1 MVLFSK
7 SGQSVIIIP
16 MTTTP
21 PFPPPAS
28 RPATEK
34 EAEGLTEGQKRGMII
49 IGVIVVLGV
58 LAAALAAAITL
69 ANNPAQAATVRDV
82 FIIFMALESML
93 LGVAL
98 LVLIVQL
105 AVLTNMLKHEI
116 KPILESTNETV
127 NAVRGTTLF
136 VSENLVEPIMK
147 LNGYLAGLAR
157 LAEVIGSFGGLGRQ
171 K

>member
-1 MVLFSK
+1 
-7 SGQSVIIIP
+7 

-21 PFPPPAS
+21 AYPTPVS
-28 RPATEK
+28 RPTKPTPE
-34 EAEGLTEGQKRGMII
+34 ENEGLTEGQKRAII
-49 IGVIVVLGV
+49 IGGVVLALVV
-58 LAAALAAAITL
+58 LTITVVAAITL
-69 ANNPAQAATVRDV
+69 VNNPAAAATWRDV

-93 LGVAL
+93 IGVAL
-98 LVLIVQL
+98 LVLIMQL

-127 NAVRGTTLF
+127 NAVRGTTLL

-147 LNGYLAGLAR
+147 LNGYIAGMVR
-157 LAEVIGSFGGLGRQ
+157 MAEVIGSFGGLGNRPGNRQ

>member
-1 MVLFSK
+1 
-7 SGQSVIIIP
+7 

-21 PFPPPAS
+21 SFPPEPS
-28 RPATEK
+28 RPAPSPAAEK
-34 EAEGLTEGQKRGMII
+34 ESEGLSEGQKRALI
-49 IGVIVVLGV
+49 IGGAVVALV
-58 LAAALAAAITL
+58 LLVAAIWAAITL
-69 ANNPAQAATVRDV
+69 ANNPAQAATIRDV
-82 FIIFMALESML
+82 FIIFMAVESML

-147 LNGYLAGLAR
+147 LNGYIAGIVH

>member
-1 MVLFSK
+1 M
-7 SGQSVIIIP
+7 P
-16 MTTTP
+16 TP
-21 PFPPPAS
+21 EES
-28 RPATEK
+28 
-34 EAEGLTEGQKRGMII
+34 EGLTEGQKRAIII
-49 IGVIVVLGV
+49 IGVIGVLAVLGV
-58 LAAALAAAITL
+58 AIWVALTL

-82 FIIFMALESML
+82 FIIFMAVESML
-93 LGVAL
+93 IGVAL
-98 LVLIVQL
+98 LVLIMQL

-147 LNGYLAGLAR
+147 LNGYLAGIVR
-157 LAEVIGSFGGLGRQ
+157 LAEVIGSFGGLGNRQ

>member
-1 MVLFSK
+1 M
-7 SGQSVIIIP
+7 P
-16 MTTTP
+16 TP
-21 PFPPPAS
+21 EES
-28 RPATEK
+28 
-34 EAEGLTEGQKRGMII
+34 EGLTENQKRAII
-49 IGVIVVLGV
+49 VLAVVVVLAIVATAIGAAIV
-58 LAAALAAAITL
+58 LVNDPAAA
-69 ANNPAQAATVRDV
+69 ATWRDV
-82 FIIFMALESML
+82 FIIFMALESL
-93 LGVAL
+93 IIGAAL

-147 LNGYLAGLAR
+147 LNGYVAGIVR